1 MNYVEFEKLIT
12 ENEGGR
18 EVLHRKFEKV
28 LMQEKELA
36 KLVLNLKSFQG
47 ASVQITRRPKD
58 DSFAML
64 LLNEAAD
71 MYQKGLLKSALRK
84 INSALQHATAENKP
98 FQLAKACRA
107 ELFYTVDMFHEACV
121 DLDAVLSVYDHNLLD
136 AEGNPRRKLPT
147 PAYIVYD
154 RKARCMEA
162 LGLSEPSA
170 AWFEETASAFKSDKE
185 TMKTGQGGTGT
196 TTTASGSFFD
206 FFLPHEVSEDMER
219 FLLEDWEYHATKMQL
234 GAVGESCPFHYH
246 VKPSELDHHAK
257 NVPLQSVLQVH
268 RNKSIPTAN
277 YAVKLKYTK
286 DSGRGFFAS
295 KAIMPGHL
303 VIEERPFARV
313 LDPRYWRTHCSY
325 CMRQCDAVVPCETCV
340 YVVFCSV
347 ECKKAGWRQFH
358 EFECPQMDAL
368 ALLASCG
375 NLVPYLTYRIFSM
388 RPKSYFM
395 SRQRELD
402 GLLRTRVH
410 PNEVLEI
417 PGYFDSGDVCSTMLL
432 YKREPPVQDM
442 TSNVTMAAYI
452 LKILKAGG
460 FFAGHVLAD
469 DETSSSLAGPSG
481 DKKESRDEQELIYRL
496 IFHYLCHLPTQTF
509 NITGIEISMTSI
521 DDVVNSTL
529 VGLAAC
535 PTMTFVNHSC
545 APNCAIVPG
554 VRDKFVLVALRPIER
569 GDEITMSYGGVG
581 SIANTPKPM
590 RNLALMRDWGFKCNC
605 TACVQEWPTIEAL
618 PVTTNY
624 FCPFCH
630 TTYPAFE
637 SSEQCA
643 NCSANNIAV
652 QNAAQA
658 LERVGDVN
666 LVPWKLGN
674 TAENILN
681 ALFNADGAIVQPD
694 RNYWTS
700 LFNLSFLYLLR
711 AGAVHITR
719 LSDNSASLRK
729 PYAPSIILPRSSWTI
744 PTKTRQEALA
754 DLPAELKDEVADLA
768 AKFGTTSLD
777 DSSEE
782 PTRVPEPY
790 RSCLAACGAHWP
802 YGIQEEDE
810 EITTKRPFRPID
822 IQFSDSSEDEDE
834 VETVSSRDV
843 VHSNR
848 YFQ

>member
-1 MNYVEFEKLIT
+1 MN
-12 ENEGGR
+12 
-18 EVLHRKFEKV
+18 
-28 LMQEKELA
+28 M
-36 KLVLNLKSFQG
+36 S
-47 ASVQITRRPKD
+47 
-58 DSFAML
+58 AMVD
-64 LLNEAAD
+64 AD
-71 MYQKGLLKSALRK
+71 FSK
-84 INSALQHATAENKP
+84 H
-98 FQLAKACRA
+98 
-107 ELFYTVDMFHEACV
+107 
-121 DLDAVLSVYDHNLLD
+121 
-136 AEGNPRRKLPT
+136 
-147 PAYIVYD
+147 
-154 RKARCMEA
+154 
-162 LGLSEPSA
+162 
-170 AWFEETASAFKSDKE
+170 
-185 TMKTGQGGTGT
+185 
-196 TTTASGSFFD
+196 FF
-206 FFLPHEVSEDMER
+206 S
-219 FLLEDWEYHATKMQL
+219 
-234 GAVGESCPFHYH
+234 
-246 VKPSELDHHAK
+246 
-257 NVPLQSVLQVH
+257 VH

-460 FFAGHVLAD
+460 LFAGHVLAD

-590 RNLALMRDWGFKCNC
+590 R
-605 TACVQEWPTIEAL
+605 
-618 PVTTNY
+618 
-624 FCPFCH
+624 
-630 TTYPAFE
+630 
-637 SSEQCA
+637 
-643 NCSANNIAV
+643 
-652 QNAAQA
+652 
-658 LERVGDVN
+658 
-666 LVPWKLGN
+666 
-674 TAENILN
+674 
-681 ALFNADGAIVQPD
+681 
-694 RNYWTS
+694 
-700 LFNLSFLYLLR
+700 
-711 AGAVHITR
+711 
-719 LSDNSASLRK
+719 
-729 PYAPSIILPRSSWTI
+729 
-744 PTKTRQEALA
+744 
-754 DLPAELKDEVADLA
+754 
-768 AKFGTTSLD
+768 
-777 DSSEE
+777 
-782 PTRVPEPY
+782 
-790 RSCLAACGAHWP
+790 
-802 YGIQEEDE
+802 
-810 EITTKRPFRPID
+810 
-822 IQFSDSSEDEDE
+822 
-834 VETVSSRDV
+834 
-843 VHSNR
+843 
-848 YFQ
+848 